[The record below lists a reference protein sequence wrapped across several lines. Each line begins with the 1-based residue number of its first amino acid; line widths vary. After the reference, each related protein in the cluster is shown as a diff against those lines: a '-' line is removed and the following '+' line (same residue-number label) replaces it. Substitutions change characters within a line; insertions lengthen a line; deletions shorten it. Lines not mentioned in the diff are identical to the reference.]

1 MPATDDHDHP
11 HEVLT
16 DLGVAVLTISSSR
29 SVEADSSGDALVSLI
44 EDAGHDVVAR
54 ELVTDDV
61 TEISEAVEGFVSTD
75 EVEAVITSGGT
86 GLSPTDVTVEA
97 LHPQFD
103 REIPGFGELFRSLSY
118 DDIGPRAIL
127 SRATGGVIDG
137 VPVFCLPGS
146 EAGATFGTEEL
157 ILPTVAHIVSHT
169 QGES

>member
-1 MPATDDHDHP
+1 MPAADDHDHH

-16 DLGVAVLTISSSR
+16 DLGIAVLTISSSR
-29 SVEADSSGDALVSLI
+29 SLAEDSSGDALVSLI

-54 ELVTDDV
+54 ELVTDD
-61 TEISEAVEGFVSTD
+61 TDEITEAVEGFVSTT
-75 EVEAVITSGGT
+75 EVDAIITSGGT
-86 GLSPTDVTVEA
+86 GLSPTDVTVDA
-97 LHPQFD
+97 LTPQFD

-118 DDIGPRAIL
+118 DDIGPRAVL

-157 ILPTVAHIVSHT
+157 ILPTVGHIVSHT
-169 QGES
+169 QGKA